1 MGRAQVILLDTHVVV
16 WPAFDQKQISTRA
29 RAAIAEARTKADG
42 LSICDI
48 SLLEFATLAS
58 KGRIRL
64 DVTLESFLDEVE
76 SGLVV
81 LPIHGRACAPWDFPQ
96 AMPKIQ
102 PIAGSER
109 RRWPGVYR
117 CLRLTVR
124 FGAQERCRRSGER
137 DAAE

>member
-1 MGRAQVILLDTHVVV
+1 MGRAQVIPLDTHVVD

-29 RAAIAEARTKADG
+29 RAAIAEARTNADG

-58 KGRIRL
+58 KGCIRL
-64 DVTLESFLDEVE
+64 DFTLESFLEEVE
-76 SGLVV
+76 SGFVV
-81 LPIHGRACAPWDFPQ
+81 LPIRRRACAPWDFPQ
-96 AMPKIQ
+96 AIPKIQ

-109 RRWPGVYR
+109 RRWSGVYR
-117 CLRLTVR
+117 CLPLTMR